1 MSKEFQQ
8 GDIVWFYFP
17 KEKTQPQYT
26 IKGEHPALILH
37 DNETPNKTV
46 ILCPITS
53 LYDKKGNKKN
63 LKSFHLPLYKAD
75 YPNLINDSY
84 AKLDQIMT
92 FSRNKL
98 NTNNKI
104 DHLNATD
111 KVSLHLKLIEILQ
124 MQDTLKEYISK
135 QIEHTVNEVL
145 KEYINKLNEDV

>member
-1 MSKEFQQ
+1 
-8 GDIVWFYFP
+8 
-17 KEKTQPQYT
+17 
-26 IKGEHPALILH
+26 
-37 DNETPNKTV
+37 
-46 ILCPITS
+46 
-53 LYDKKGNKKN
+53 
-63 LKSFHLPLYKAD
+63 
-75 YPNLINDSY
+75 
-84 AKLDQIMT
+84 MT